1 MKKRNLKLS
10 EKEVK
15 HVAKLARL
23 NLTPQEVKK
32 FQEQLSEVLDYIEI
46 LKKVKT
52 EKIEPTS
59 QVTSLE
65 NVFRKDQSQSSLSQ
79 NETLL
84 GAKEIYKGFFKIKR
98 ILDND

>member
-1 MKKRNLKLS
+1 MKKTKIS

-15 HVAKLARL
+15 HVAKLAKL

-32 FQEQLSEVLDYIEI
+32 FQEQLSEVLSYVEI
-46 LKKVKT
+46 LKEVKT

-65 NVFRKDQSQSSLSQ
+65 NIFSEDKSEKSLSQ
-79 NETLL
+79 KQSLSGSKKTFQ
-84 GAKEIYKGFFKIKR
+84 GRFQIKR
-98 ILDND
+98 ILNND